1 MNRVWRVEQ
10 LHEVH
15 IAIGNV
21 RIYMKEADFR
31 KFMREANDV
40 DEALE
45 LEAIA
50 SEQVAAAARAYG
62 ETVLAKEEL

>member
-1 MNRVWRVEQ
+1 VSYLDEYEERR
-10 LHEVH
+10 L
-15 IAIGNV
+15 
-21 RIYMKEADFR
+21 
-31 KFMREANDV
+31 EANDV

-62 ETVLAKEEL
+62 ETVLAGYQEEIGKEAKP